1 MGQRGAK
8 RMPENFSYSKST
20 SCETCDWAYT
30 EILQFPR
37 GIQSSVGANE
47 MFEHVGSNQRYW
59 V

>member
-1 MGQRGAK
+1 
-8 RMPENFSYSKST
+8 MPENFSYSKST